1 MHSLLPESKQL
12 IERLESLSGRSVE
25 FVRRDDLPVLA
36 TLQIARDGATVH
48 FLHYRPDKGPIDY
61 LVCQQVGIVIRF
73 FQLPD
78 DERMDFS
85 SDGRGAKVLVEMLS
99 ASSNLSK
106 NDKEMLPPFAKMLN
120 EWALMQIRSIPV
132 GMRVD
137 AWLHASFPA
146 LRELIAQGLAVQ
158 QQMNADILGKRVGNL
173 AVPPIQLAPA
183 AAYALFTD
191 RLLGTSRY
199 AIPFEA
205 AGALSDGKS
214 LVRLFDTIQDDPS
227 HDRQLAD
234 AWAQHLGMVGW
245 YEWTRYKP

>member
-1 MHSLLPESKQL
+1 MQSFLPETKQL
-12 IERLESLSGRSVE
+12 IELLESLSGRSVE

-78 DERMDFS
+78 DERMDFT
-85 SDGRGAKVLVEMLS
+85 SDGRGAKVLQEMLS

-106 NDKEMLPPFAKMLN
+106 TDKEMLPAFAKKLN

-146 LRELIAQGLAVQ
+146 LRALVAKGLAIQ
-158 QQMNADILGKRVGNL
+158 QQMNADILGQRVGNL
-173 AVPPIQLAPA
+173 TVPPIQLAPA

-205 AGALSDGKS
+205 AGALSDGQS
-214 LVRLFDTIQDDPS
+214 LLKLFDTIQDDPS

-234 AWAQHLGMVGW
+234 SWAQHLGMSGW
-245 YEWTRYKP
+245 YDWTRYKP